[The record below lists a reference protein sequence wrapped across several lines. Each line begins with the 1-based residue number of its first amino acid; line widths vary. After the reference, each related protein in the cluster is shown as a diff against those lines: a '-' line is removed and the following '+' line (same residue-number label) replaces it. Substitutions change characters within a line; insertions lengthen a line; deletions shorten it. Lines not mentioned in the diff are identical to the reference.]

1 MITFFRIDER
11 LIHGQI
17 AIKWS
22 KHTGVSHIVV
32 ANDAAASNSIIQKSL
47 MMAAPSGIKTAIK
60 TIDESI
66 KLLNDPRASSFK
78 IMVLVNSPK
87 DAVSITEKVTGIP
100 FLNVGNYGRIAPE
113 VEGKPRKA
121 YGRNIYCN
129 ELEVEEFR
137 KLVSTGLKC
146 IYQTTP
152 EEPAEDVS
160 RIFK

>member
-22 KHTGVSHIVV
+22 KHTGVSHIIV
-32 ANDAAASNSIIQKSL
+32 ANDAASANPIIQKSL

-60 TIDESI
+60 TLDDSI
-66 KLLNDPRASSFK
+66 ALINDPRAQSLK
-78 IMVLVNSPK
+78 IMVLVNNPT
-87 DAVSITEKVTGIP
+87 DAVTIIEKVKGIP
-100 FLNVGNYGRIAPE
+100 FINVGNYGRIAPE
-113 VEGKPRKA
+113 LPGKPRKA
-121 YGRNIYCN
+121 FGRNIYCN
-129 ELEVEEFR
+129 EVEVEQFR
-137 KLVSTGLKC
+137 KLVATGLKC